1 MLDVA
6 AYLERGLVGSA
17 VDRWFV
23 GPVPGFTLAPGFGAQ
38 GATAADLTG
47 RFGAVAHNVLASESR
62 SILAAGPD
70 AIAETIR
77 TRNARYQEVLRG

>member
-1 MLDVA
+1 MPTSSYQRTVVA
-6 AYLERGLVGSA
+6 LVPVRRARSPIER
-17 VDRWFV
+17 
-23 GPVPGFTLAPGFGAQ
+23 LAPGFGAQ